1 MHWFR
6 LGNGER
12 KNTTTPVRSKLKKR
26 ITECKKNNDFKI
38 TELGVNP
45 AVSLITNNEQMDF
58 FVTALEVRIRYMAKW
73 VFCKDRYEWTVF
85 QGPIFASIRTG
96 ESSIQSVVTLNYPG
110 CPLCTQ
116 HCAGI
121 GLNKIHCTEKSIKL
135 NVLSIPTI

>member
-12 KNTTTPVRSKLKKR
+12 KNTTTPVRSKLKKELLNIKR
-26 ITECKKNNDFKI
+26 KLMILKI
-38 TELGVNP
+38 IELGVNP

-85 QGPIFASIRTG
+85 
-96 ESSIQSVVTLNYPG
+96 
-110 CPLCTQ
+110 
-116 HCAGI
+116 
-121 GLNKIHCTEKSIKL
+121 
-135 NVLSIPTI
+135 